1 MDTATCTEDA
11 HTYTAVEFSRLAPS
25 DLERKRRQLICEGC
39 GNPAF
44 FRKGSTSG
52 RGPCF
57 GARPHDDD
65 CELAATDNEIRLPGV
80 GDDQDELFNPGDRI
94 IVDLA
99 YGPQN
104 TDVHLDQERGLRRA
118 RGGQFVG
125 EGGGPRVAQMHR
137 RLSSLLRMLV
147 TAPNFRYSDQLIAVA
162 NQPEIPARDFFVNFS
177 DVTSQY
183 AGQFKGFWG
192 QLTDARP
199 GADDSLWLNSGG
211 KSDVSF
217 CLPAEHLRAV
227 MDRFDLEE
235 AEDFS
240 GAYMLVFGTLRISRN
255 NKMICVIENP
265 AMVTL
270 R

>member
-1 MDTATCTEDA
+1 
-11 HTYTAVEFSRLAPS
+11 
-25 DLERKRRQLICEGC
+25 
-39 GNPAF
+39 
-44 FRKGSTSG
+44 
-52 RGPCF
+52 
-57 GARPHDDD
+57 
-65 CELAATDNEIRLPGV
+65 LPGV

-137 RLSSLLRMLV
+137 R
-147 TAPNFRYSDQLIAVA
+147 LIAVA